1 MLLLIATIIVVVQAG
16 AYYYFEKTYPS
27 PSGDACSTTSRLT
40 NSSILVKVDT
50 LINYGNGTSTWFNRT
65 DIPSNWNFYTLT
77 TVVANNSV
85 EAQFYGPPTCEHF
98 VTGINGVRN
107 GGQSDWTL
115 WVFCQKDNAWT
126 VPAVGADLLGLT
138 TYHVLAWDYQ
148 TIHSQDQSTWNPP
161 VPGAKKVGS
170 CS

>member
-16 AYYYFEKTYPS
+16 AYYYFEKTYSS
-27 PSGDACSTTSRLT
+27 PSGDACSATINLT
-40 NSSILVKVDT
+40 NSSMLVKVDT
-50 LINYGNGTSTWFNRT
+50 LINYGNGTSKWFNRT
-65 DIPSNWNFYTLT
+65 DVPSNWNFYTLT
-77 TVVANNSV
+77 TIVANNNV
-85 EAQFYGPPTCEHF
+85 QAQFYGPPTCEHF
-98 VTGINGVRN
+98 VTGIDGVRN
-107 GGQSDWTL
+107 NAQSVWTL
-115 WVFCQKDNAWT
+115 WVVCQKDNAWT

-161 VPGAKKVGS
+161 VAGAKKVGS